1 MRTSGLA
8 FAPVFPDLRK
18 LYLSNANTT
27 MGEPATLQSQ
37 QPANQSMSLQ
47 EGDMCMPEPQYDE
60 VRGMCLA
67 PPEFGFSDMEK
78 EAAAPAPAPAAE
90 LDDAHLTGQF
100 DPKTDP
106 DFVKVEG
113 DYYLR
118 REAAVAWNLMQQAA
132 STEGVT
138 LKLVSATRNYADQKR
153 IWNNKWTGKNTSNED
168 YSKIKDK
175 PKRAKAIMKWSSMPG
190 TSRHHWGT
198 DIDINSVEASAWKEG
213 SANAKAYTWLMANGA
228 KYGWSQTYDKKTEDG
243 GKRTGGYSEERWHWS
258 YIPLAGGYQK
268 SYAKNITNED
278 VSKLDFEGAST
289 AKDLD
294 VVKNYVDNVS
304 AESTDLSKYKSPT
317 SLGTVT
323 FTADKIAMYQD
334 PKATGKALGVL
345 NKGTARKYYKEQ
357 TDASKNTWIL
367 VDEGWFMRD
376 VGGKSVVTKS

>member
-1 MRTSGLA
+1 
-8 FAPVFPDLRK
+8 
-18 LYLSNANTT
+18 

-37 QPANQSMSLQ
+37 QPVNQSMPL
-47 EGDMCMPEPQYDE
+47 ENGGMCMDEPPIYDE
-60 VRGMCLA
+60 EKGMCMA
-67 PPEFGFSDMEK
+67 PPAFGFSESTT
-78 EAAAPAPAPAAE
+78 AGGTTGGVPE
-90 LDDAHLTGQF
+90 LDEKHLTGQF
-100 DPKTDP
+100 DPATDP

-153 IWNNKWTGKNTSNED
+153 IWNNKWTGKNTTNQD
-168 YSKIKDK
+168 YSKIKSK
-175 PKRAKAIMKWSSMPG
+175 PERSKAIMKWSSMPG

-213 SANAKAYTWLMANGA
+213 SANAKAYTWLMANAA
-228 KYGWSQTYDKKTEDG
+228 KYGWSQTYDKKAEDG

-268 SYAKNITNED
+268 TYAKNITNE
-278 VSKLDFEGAST
+278 KIAGLDFQGAET

-304 AESTDLSKYKSPT
+304 AESTDLSKYKSAAP
-317 SLGTVT
+317 LGTIT
-323 FTADKIAMYQD
+323 IDADAVKVHQD
-334 PKATGKALGVL
+334 PSAGSTALTTLKKGV
-345 NKGTARKYYKEQ
+345 ARKYYKEV
-357 TDASKNTWIL
+357 TDKSKNVWVL
-367 VDEGWFMRD
+367 VEEGWFMRET
-376 VGGKSVVTKS
+376 GGKSTATKS